1 VSKDWRPA
9 WPWDAAVA
17 VALFGLGLYEVLGQ
31 PIADDVVEG
40 SVALNVAALALATL
54 PLAWRRTFPLATAL
68 VVYAAVA
75 GRALAAEPLEI
86 YSATLSMLIATYSV
100 AGYARFADAV
110 AAAVAGGLAIA
121 IAIVEGSGGD
131 ATPDPVAAP
140 ILFGSVWI
148 IGRVAHVRDARA
160 GETARRAEALD
171 RLREAREAEAA
182 AAEREGLARELHDAV
197 SHSLASIVMQ
207 AGGAQDVLDTE
218 PAKARA
224 SLESIERAAREGV
237 SEMRRLLS
245 ISDRNGESPTLVP
258 QPGLDR
264 MGALVRGAREAGL
277 DVHATTAGEPQR
289 LPPAIEASAYR
300 ILQESL
306 TNVMKHAGPCRVEL
320 EVCYGAS
327 ELKLEVADDGGRR
340 SAEPGLGEARGL
352 VGMRKRVAMLGG
364 SFEAGPRVDTPG
376 FRVSARLPLEPPP

>member
-1 VSKDWRPA
+1 M
-9 WPWDAAVA
+9 A
-17 VALFGLGLYEVLGQ
+17 VALFAVGLYEVLGE

-40 SVALNVAALALATL
+40 PAALNVVALALATL
-54 PLAWRRTFPLATAL
+54 PLTWRRTFPLATAL
-68 VVYAAVA
+68 VAYAAVA

-86 YSATLSMLIATYSV
+86 YPTTLSMLIATYSV

-121 IAIVEGSGGD
+121 IAILEGSGGE

-148 IGRVAHVRDARA
+148 IGRVAHARGARA
-160 GETARRAEALD
+160 DETARRAEELD
-171 RLREAREAEAA
+171 RLRKAREAEAA
-182 AAEREGLARELHDAV
+182 AAERERLARELHDAV

-218 PAKARA
+218 PERARA

-245 ISDRNGESPTLVP
+245 ISERNGGNPALAP

-264 MGALVRGAREAGL
+264 IGALVLGAREAGL
-277 DVHATTAGEPQR
+277 DVHAATVGEPQL

-306 TNVMKHAGPCRVEL
+306 TNVMKHAGPCRVEV
-320 EVCYGAS
+320 EVCYGVS

-340 SAEPGLGEARGL
+340 SVQPGLCEGRGL
-352 VGMRKRVAMLGG
+352 LGMRERVAVLGG
-364 SFEAGPRVDTPG
+364 SLEAGPRGDTPG